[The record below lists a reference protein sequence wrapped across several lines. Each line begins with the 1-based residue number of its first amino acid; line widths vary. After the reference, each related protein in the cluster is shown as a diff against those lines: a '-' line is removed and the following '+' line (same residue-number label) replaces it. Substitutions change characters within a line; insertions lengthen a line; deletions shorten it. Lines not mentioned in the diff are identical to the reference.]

1 MSSSTPPHREDFN
14 SLERLNPKPSDSLAA
29 FESDGAQ
36 VTAIGPTAQQL
47 WIAPYYLQAV
57 ATGRTAFLTLQ
68 RQQQPVGTTEVG
80 TSWIVGRNAACAI
93 VLPHAPISRLH
104 AAIGYCLQH
113 GFYVL
118 DLGSKNGTYVN
129 RHRLAPLRKQFLQ
142 DGDTVTLST
151 IAILVMLSGWKQ
163 AETAASSLAP
173 TAEVDGCDRV
183 RQV

>member
-14 SLERLNPKPSDSLAA
+14 SLERLKPKPSESAA
-29 FESDGAQ
+29 ASESDGAQ
-36 VTAIGPTAQQL
+36 ATAIDPTVRQLL
-47 WIAPYYLQAV
+47 WIASYYLQAV

-80 TSWIVGRNAACAI
+80 TSWIIGRNAACAI
-93 VLPHAPISRLH
+93 VLPYASISRLH
-104 AAIGYCLQH
+104 AAIGYCPQH

-129 RHRLAPLRKQFLQ
+129 RHRLALLRKQFLQ

-173 TAEVDGCDRV
+173 TAEVD
-183 RQV
+183 